1 MSPAYSMMSGA
12 TVMACF
18 VSALFFLRFWRTT
31 RDRLFAIFGIAF
43 WLLALNWA
51 LSSLGGPL
59 GPHAHLFRFVA
70 FVLIA
75 IAVLDKNRR
84 TNDAR
89 RSEP

>member
-1 MSPAYSMMSGA
+1 MNDFLRGA
-12 TVMACF
+12 VVMAGLA
-18 VSALFFLRFWRTT
+18 VGLFFFRYWRTT

-43 WLLALNWA
+43 WLLALHWA

-59 GPHAHLFRFVA
+59 GPHAHLFRFGA

-84 TNDAR
+84 TKR
-89 RSEP
+89 REM

>member
-1 MSPAYSMMSGA
+1 MNDFLRGA
-12 TVMACF
+12 VVMASLA
-18 VSALFFLRFWRTT
+18 VGLFFFRYWRTT

-84 TNDAR
+84 TSDAR

>member
-1 MSPAYSMMSGA
+1 MNDFLRGA
-12 TVMACF
+12 VVMASLS
-18 VSALFFLRFWRTT
+18 VGLFFFRYWRTT
-31 RDRLFAIFGIAF
+31 RDRLFAIFGLAF

-59 GPHAHLFRFVA
+59 GPHAHLFRFAA

-84 TNDAR
+84 TSDAR
-89 RSEP
+89 RSEV